1 MSQATGSEGAAPRS
15 TAFRTAASATDAP
28 ENSTPSSS
36 TPAASTPASSA
47 PASDARPAEPV
58 ATASTGSPGTTSSLE
73 RGVGRI
79 PIMDVQPVVDG
90 GRFPA
95 SCVEGETITLTANAF
110 REGHDEMGVQVVLV
124 DPDGG
129 EQRLRMEST
138 NPGLDLWQVP
148 VRPDRTGHWSFRIEA
163 YSAPYESWVHS
174 AEVKIPAGID
184 LDLVCAEG
192 VLVLR
197 RVLAEVDS
205 GLRPASDG
213 PVVRAA
219 LESLRSPGLPAS
231 SRVAPALAADLRG
244 MLALRPL
251 REGVTVSAPY
261 RLVVHRRRALFGSW
275 YEFFPRSE
283 GARFDPETGWRS
295 GTLRTAATS
304 LDRIAAMGF
313 DVAYLTPIHPI
324 GSTFR
329 KGRNNTL
336 DPRPGDPGSPYAIGS
351 ADGGHDAI
359 HPDLGTLEDFDAFVA
374 RARELDLEVALDIA
388 LQCSPDHPWVTEHPE
403 WFTVRADGTI
413 AYAENPPKKYQDI
426 YPLSFDTDYDGLY
439 AAVRDMLEHW
449 VDHGVTLFRVDNP
462 HTKPVRF
469 WEELLAEFDEKHP
482 EVIFLAEAFTRPT
495 MMHTLGKVGYHQS
508 YTYFTWRETAAEL
521 QEYLEELVESAPYM
535 RPSFWPTTH
544 DILTPFMSSGGRR
557 AFALRAILA
566 ATLVPTWGIYTG
578 YELVEDVPRPGAQE
592 QIDNEKYEFAP
603 RDFAGALAAGR
614 SLEPLLTDLNRI
626 RREHPALQSLTSI
639 RFHEAE
645 DEQVL
650 VFSKH
655 LGAVASGTGSPD
667 TILVVSLT
675 AHDKDAWT
683 TLHLDLDALDVPER
697 FEVEDLLTGERFTWG
712 SDPYVVLSATDRPAH
727 VLRIIHPE
735 ES

>member
-1 MSQATGSEGAAPRS
+1 MSETTDRSEIPAP
-15 TAFRTAASATDAP
+15 
-28 ENSTPSSS
+28 STPAVPRATQSS
-36 TPAASTPASSA
+36 TPFAS
-47 PASDARPAEPV
+47 
-58 ATASTGSPGTTSSLE
+58 
-73 RGVGRI
+73 GVGRI
-79 PIMDVQPVVDG
+79 PIMEVQPVIDG

-95 SCVEGETITLTANAF
+95 SCVEGETITVRANAF
-110 REGHDEMGVQVVLV
+110 REGHDAMGVQAVLV
-124 DPDGG
+124 DPEGA
-129 EQRLRMEST
+129 EQRRRMDST
-138 NPGLDLWQVP
+138 NPGLDLWETV

-163 YSAPYESWVHS
+163 YSAPYESWAHT
-174 AEVKIPAGID
+174 AEVKVPAGID
-184 LDLVCAEG
+184 VDLVCAEG

-197 RVLAEVDS
+197 RVLAEVEA
-205 GLRPASDG
+205 GQRPASDG
-213 PVVRAA
+213 PLVQAA
-219 LESLRSPGLPAS
+219 VESLRSPGLPAS
-231 SRVAPALAADLRG
+231 ARVAPALAADLRG
-244 MLALRPL
+244 LLAERPL
-251 REGVTVSAPY
+251 REGVTVSGPY
-261 RLVVHRRRALFGSW
+261 RLIVHRRRALYGSW

-283 GARFDPETGWRS
+283 GAHFDPEQGWVS
-295 GTLRTAATS
+295 GTLHTAARS

-359 HPDLGTLEDFDAFVA
+359 HPELGTLEDFDAFVG
-374 RARELDLEVALDIA
+374 RAQELGLEVALDIA

-426 YPLSFDTDYDGLY
+426 YPLSFETDYEGLY
-439 AAVRDMLEHW
+439 AAIRDLLEHW

-469 WEELLAEFDEKHP
+469 WEELLAEFDAKHP

-508 YTYFTWRETAAEL
+508 YTYFTWRESAEEL
-521 QEYLEELVESAPYM
+521 REYLEELVESAPYM

-544 DILTPFMSSGGRR
+544 DILTPYMTSGGRR
-557 AFALRAILA
+557 AFVLRAILA
-566 ATLVPTWGIYTG
+566 AMLVPTWGIYTG

-592 QIDNEKYEFAP
+592 QIDNEKYEFKP
-603 RDFAGALAAGR
+603 RDFVGALTSGA

-626 RREHPALQSLTSI
+626 RREHPALQSLTTI

-655 LGAVASGTGSPD
+655 LDARASGTGEPD

-675 AHDKDAWT
+675 AHDRDART
-683 TLHLDLDALDVPER
+683 AVHLDLDALGLAGSTA

-712 SDPYVVLSATDRPAH
+712 EDPYVILTATDRPAH
-727 VLRIIHPE
+727 ILRIIHPE